1 MPPKNVPPAEK
12 FRRGFRPPEHI
23 GLPRIVFQAGRVDQ
37 QTDKER
43 ALNEPML
50 FDSWTGLLRV
60 LFVGTAAYASLVVVL
75 RVSGKRTL
83 SKMNAFDLV
92 VTVALGS
99 TLATV
104 LLNRSVPLAEGVLA
118 LALLVF
124 LQYALTWLAVRS
136 PAVENIVKSE
146 PTLLVCDGTW
156 LDGALRRQRV
166 TREEVEAALREHG
179 LADISGTAAVML
191 ETDGSL
197 SVIGKAE

>member
-1 MPPKNVPPAEK
+1 
-12 FRRGFRPPEHI
+12 
-23 GLPRIVFQAGRVDQ
+23 
-37 QTDKER
+37 
-43 ALNEPML
+43 ML
-50 FDSWTGLLRV
+50 FDSWTGQFRV
-60 LFVGTAAYASLVVVL
+60 LFVGTAAYICLVALL
-75 RVSGKRTL
+75 RASGKRTL

-118 LALLVF
+118 LGLLVF
-124 LQYALTWLAVRS
+124 LQYALTWASVRS
-136 PAVENIVKSE
+136 ARVQNIVKSE
-146 PTLLVCDGTW
+146 PTLLVRDGVY

-179 LADISGTAAVML
+179 LAGMSGAAAVVL